1 MTDAEETCPADP
13 ALSAW
18 EVRLRDEIGHDFLL
32 LGAGNDMK
40 GDDAAGPA
48 IARGLQER
56 GIDRAIDAGPC
67 PENYLGR
74 VREVDPRHLI
84 VADACDIGEEP
95 GTVALRGDDD
105 FAGRGPSTHAAG
117 VRPLSAYMSRTCT
130 TRRWVLAVQPV
141 RIELG
146 ADMSRPVERA
156 VERIVSSRVW
166 RSFESPEAD

>member
-1 MTDAEETCPADP
+1 MTRAKDTTRPEP

-18 EVRLRDEIGHDFLL
+18 EARLRNEIDGDFLL
-32 LGAGNDMK
+32 LGAGNDMM
-40 GDDAAGPA
+40 GDDAAGPSV
-48 IARGLQER
+48 ARGLQER
-56 GIDRAIDAGPC
+56 GINCAINAGSC

-84 VADACDIGEEP
+84 VADACDIGQEP
-95 GTVALRGDDD
+95 GKIALLGDDD
-105 FAGRGPSTHAAG
+105 FAGRGASTHAAG
-117 VRPLSAYMSRTCT
+117 VRPLSAYLSRTCT

-146 ADMSRPVERA
+146 ADMSRAVERA

-166 RSFESPEAD
+166 GEL